1 MSTDIPIGN
10 IPVKYSNSRGVFDP
24 VTMPGHYAN
33 MNNVANIRRSRELK
47 QGQLADLADVAQPH
61 ISRLENG
68 DEGVTLKVVY
78 RVAEALDV
86 PVWELF
92 ADPRTEAERL
102 LLDVFRKLPPGR
114 QAGWIDL
121 AQSVLDQPAQD
132 QEKS

>member
-1 MSTDIPIGN
+1 MLTDIPIGN
-10 IPVKYSNSRGVFDP
+10 IPVKYSNSPRVFDP
-24 VTMPGHYAN
+24 VALPGHYER
-33 MNNVANIRRSRELK
+33 MNNVANIRKSRDLK

-68 DEGVTLKVVY
+68 DEGITLKVVY
-78 RVAEALDV
+78 KVAQALDV

-121 AQSVLDQPAQD
+121 AQSVLDHPAQD
-132 QEKS
+132 PEKS